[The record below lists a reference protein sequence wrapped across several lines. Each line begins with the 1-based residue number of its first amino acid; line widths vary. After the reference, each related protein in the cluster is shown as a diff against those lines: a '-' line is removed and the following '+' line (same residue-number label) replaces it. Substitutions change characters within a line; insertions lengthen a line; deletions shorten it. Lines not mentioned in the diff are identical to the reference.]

1 MSVLGLCLFL
11 ALAAPLTPETPPI
24 IVLSQSG
31 VAQDGT
37 PIVSH
42 AAEADRYV
50 KVLTSGFS
58 GRLLRLYVL
67 AQRFSHPERP
77 LQPAYLVLSDT
88 QGGFPRWGF
97 QRDGVKYPE
106 AVYVDLHR
114 DKRLTGPPAA
124 IDQIFPHE
132 LLHIIVRDLAGE
144 MPPGGAN
151 QVHAIGV
158 KTDPVVA
165 FNEGF
170 AEHAQIMAI
179 DDPDASADTRVLA
192 ASESRIRAAYS
203 NMAAYRRAL
212 QARWVIAPRPIAA
225 FPLWFSGAEQVL
237 RYDAVK
243 RNLFAREP
251 KLPRPPRDL
260 YRAYLLDNILPG
272 DVDGPAKSAAR
283 MLATEGVVAALFWRI
298 ASAPALQ
305 ESYASEAFYEPFGV
319 RGADLAPIENGY
331 VKLFAAIRDGRY
343 DAAAVVRA
351 YARLFPR
358 DAQPVDTIVREV
370 LIGQPLPSAPGIWV
384 WNDAFAVGTTVFDQY
399 RGIPRA
405 HAFDVN
411 AASETDLLTVP
422 GMTRTSAR
430 AILARTPVASI
441 DDLRR
446 VNGTTDTLFATL
458 RDMHDKALRQQTR
471 QDKEESLS
479 IRTLLMPYVWRAIAV
494 YLLCATASAALYRA
508 VRRRH
513 RTWRVI
519 LNGMAASLFG
529 LAAAWLAEPGPG
541 AFAFGLP
548 VILFGLPAASVAL
561 WRTRSAGAAA
571 MVLAAWTVASLPAA
585 LAVRPMG

>member
-1 MSVLGLCLFL
+1 MLGLSLSLILGL
-11 ALAAPLTPETPPI
+11 ATPRTPDAPPI
-24 IVLSQSG
+24 IVLSQTG

-37 PIVSH
+37 PIVRR
-42 AAEADRYV
+42 APDDDRYV

-58 GRLLRLYVL
+58 GRLLRLYAL

-77 LQPAYLVLSDT
+77 LQPAYLVLTDN
-88 QGGFPRWGF
+88 QGGFPRWGL
-97 QRDGVKYPE
+97 QRDGVKYAE
-106 AVYVDLHR
+106 AAYVDLHR
-114 DKRLTGPPAA
+114 DKPLTGPPAA

-132 LLHIIVRDLAGE
+132 LVHIIVHDLAGE

-158 KTDPVVA
+158 KTDRVVA
-165 FNEGF
+165 FSEGF

-179 DDPDASADTRVLA
+179 DDPAASADTRVLA
-192 ASESRIRAAYS
+192 ASESRVRSAYS

-212 QARWVIAPRPIAA
+212 EARWVVAPRAVAA

-251 KLPRPPRDL
+251 KLARPPHDL
-260 YRAYLLDNILPG
+260 HRAYLLHNILPG
-272 DVDGPAKSAAR
+272 DVDGPVKSAAR

-305 ESYASEAFYEPFGV
+305 QSQAPEGLYQQFGV

-358 DAQPVDTIVREV
+358 DAQPLDAIVRDV
-370 LIGQPLPSAPGIWV
+370 LIGQPLPSAPSIWL
-384 WNDAFAVGTTVFDQY
+384 WNDGFAVGTTVFDQY

-405 HAFDVN
+405 HAFDIN
-411 AASETDLLTVP
+411 AASETDFLTVP
-422 GMTRTSAR
+422 GMTLTSAR
-430 AILARTPVASI
+430 AILARVPVASV
-441 DDLRR
+441 DDLRG
-446 VNGTTDTLFATL
+446 VNGMTDTLFATL
-458 RDMHDKALRQQTR
+458 RDMHVKALRQHTVEN
-471 QDKEESLS
+471 EEE
-479 IRTLLMPYVWRAIAV
+479 TLAISTILMPYVWRALAV
-494 YLLCATASAALYRA
+494 FFVCATASAALYRA
-508 VRRRH
+508 VRRH

-519 LNGMAASLFG
+519 LNGIAASLLG
-529 LAAAWLAEPGPG
+529 LTAGWLAEPVPG
-541 AFAFGLP
+541 VFAFGLP
-548 VILFGLPAASVAL
+548 VILFGLPAFSVAL
-561 WRTRSAGAAA
+561 WRTRSGRAAA
-571 MVLAAWTVASLPAA
+571 VVLAAWTVASLPAA